1 MHKDSPAARR
11 SRPKAWTP
19 CGATPAA
26 SPLRTASPAWPSPC
40 GAGRSPVC
48 GKQIMELPDVIR
60 RVLGRQLY
68 ATEVV
73 YGDNRVVFAA
83 TDGQSSLKFTI
94 TVEPD
99 NRTNPAEE
107 PLKT

>member
-1 MHKDSPAARR
+1 
-11 SRPKAWTP
+11 
-19 CGATPAA
+19 
-26 SPLRTASPAWPSPC
+26 
-40 GAGRSPVC
+40 
-48 GKQIMELPDVIR
+48 MELPDVIR

-73 YGDNRVVFAA
+73 HGHNRVVFAA
-83 TDGQSSLKFTI
+83 SDGKSSLKFTI

-99 NRTNPAEE
+99 NRTDPAAE